1 MRRPDDDALSWEGDD
16 DPTLDTGADAPE
28 TRAPASPVAAD
39 ESAAIVPEP
48 ISDADA
54 PADDL
59 LRPEPNAPAAPSE
72 AAAPAPQ
79 RAVADEQLPG
89 KTRPRD
95 PRDELSAPDTHD
107 AEPPEEEERRGLG
120 DAGLV
125 VLGILGG
132 VYLLWTI
139 GWVLGT
145 LRLRD
150 WIQIRTG
157 AVADTMFHGSMVLGI
172 LAPVIWFFGAWFL
185 TRHRGAWVR
194 VLALVLGAVVL
205 VPWPFVMVGVIGQ

>member
-1 MRRPDDDALSWEGDD
+1 MRRRDDDALSWEGDD

-28 TRAPASPVAAD
+28 TRAPASPVA
-39 ESAAIVPEP
+39 
-48 ISDADA
+48 
-54 PADDL
+54 
-59 LRPEPNAPAAPSE
+59 
-72 AAAPAPQ
+72 
-79 RAVADEQLPG
+79 DEQLPG

-95 PRDELSAPDTHD
+95 PRGELSAPDTHD
-107 AEPPEEEERRGLG
+107 AEAPEEEERRGLG

-157 AVADTMFHGSMVLGI
+157 AVADAMFHGSMVLGI

-185 TRHRGAWVR
+185 TRHRGAWGR